1 MKNPGS
7 MREEALL
14 LTGES
19 PSSDDEKAGRLLE
32 FLGVPFQNQS
42 INDFRLPVNG
52 PAAGATSYRLICSA
66 QTFASVSGELKNAL
80 LDANGFAQQIHSV
93 FLYSNG
99 DPSGAASVLSQLSGA
114 KISVAKGSG
123 NDVDWRIA
131 DDPDGMFGPMRELRV
146 RPAIATL
153 SDCSFFV
160 TDGGSESVLIGT
172 PNRVA
177 FLKSTWHGLPVFVS
191 SERLIDIG
199 GELTTPNFDVRDYFF
214 SAVPIVSYIK
224 WAFTYSSWHAPEAS
238 ACLVIDDPLLKRRY
252 GFLRFRELLTVMKQ
266 IKFSTNIAFI
276 PWNWR
281 RSDPKVVQLFKDNPD
296 NYSLC
301 VHGCDHTAGEF
312 GISKPEHL
320 RAIAWEASRRMSL
333 HERRTGLTHDRV
345 MVFPQGIFSEQAILE
360 LKHAGFNAVV
370 NTEVHSTLQGGRKLN
385 MSDVWDVAVMSY
397 GDFPIYTRR
406 YPAQG
411 IENLAFDLLLGKPCL
426 VVIHHDFFSDGYA
439 RLAQF
444 IHQLNSLKV
453 SITWRRLGDVVRRG
467 YRQRELSADCIEIE
481 MYGSE
486 LLIENRS
493 SRTMSYLVRRREHNP
508 DNIERVYAGSHQV
521 PWKTAGDRIEFNVD
535 VPPGE
540 SILLKLVFT
549 AAEKVAHARQGLAST
564 AKIVLRRYL
573 SEARDNYL
581 MPVKAR
587 MAAFSRS

>member
-1 MKNPGS
+1 MW
-7 MREEALL
+7 EEALL

-19 PSSDDEKAGRLLE
+19 PSSDDERAGRLLE
-32 FLGVPFQNQS
+32 FFGVPFQSQS
-42 INDFRLPVNG
+42 IKDFRLSMNG
-52 PAAGATSYRLICSA
+52 VAAGETSYRLVCAA
-66 QTFASVSGELKNAL
+66 QTFASLIGERKDVR
-80 LDANGFAQQIHSV
+80 DANGFAQQIHSV

-99 DPSGAASVLSQLSGA
+99 DATAAARVASQLSGA

-123 NDVDWRIA
+123 NEADWRIA
-131 DDPDGMFGPMRELRV
+131 NDPDGMFGAMRGLRV
-146 RPAIATL
+146 CPAVATL
-153 SDCSFFV
+153 SNCSFFV
-160 TDGGSESVLIGT
+160 ADGDSKSALIGAA
-172 PNRVA
+172 NRVA
-177 FLKSTWHGLPVFVS
+177 FLKATWNDVPVFVS

-199 GELTTPNFDVRDYFF
+199 TELRAPNFDVRDHFF
-214 SAVPIVSYIK
+214 SAVPVVSYIK
-224 WAFTYSSWHAPEAS
+224 WALAHSSWSAPEAN
-238 ACLVIDDPLLKRRY
+238 ACLVIDDPLLKMRY

-312 GISKPEHL
+312 GTSKAEHL
-320 RAIAWEASRRMSL
+320 RAIAWEAVRRMSL

-370 NTEVHSTLQGGRKLN
+370 NTEVHSSLQGKRKLKI
-385 MSDVWDVAVMSY
+385 SDVWDAAVMSY

-453 SITWRRLGDVVRRG
+453 SIAWRRLGDVVRRG
-467 YRQRELSADCIEIE
+467 YRQRELSADRIEIE

-493 SRTMSYLVRRREHNP
+493 GRTMSYFVRRREHDP
-508 DNIERVYAGSHQV
+508 DNIQGVYVGSHRV
-521 PWKTAGDRIEFNVD
+521 PWKSVGGCIEFNVD
-535 VPPGE
+535 VAPGE
-540 SILLKLVFT
+540 STLLRLVFT

-587 MAAFSRS
+587 MSAFSRS